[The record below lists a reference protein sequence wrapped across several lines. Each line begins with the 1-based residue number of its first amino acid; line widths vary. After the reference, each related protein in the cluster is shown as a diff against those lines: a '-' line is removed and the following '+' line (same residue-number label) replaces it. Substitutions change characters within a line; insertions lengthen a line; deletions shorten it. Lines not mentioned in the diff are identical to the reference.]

1 MQWCFSRSNT
11 FIILFFFLIT
21 FVSVQTT
28 EIVLQRVHHQLLHIV
43 VQRLSVVRAQHG
55 IHSRGTNR
63 VDFRLDDVQIQIL
76 QHANNLRQQPRSV
89 RSFNQQL
96 GLGPVGDGGHRD
108 SRRHN
113 LSLLLRRSHVFGFRI
128 VCHFVRLWVS
138 RRLLHKLL
146 RFRVIIAHS
155 RQHRLSQILQSR
167 RRRYL
172 LRTLV
177 VRHVEAVLVAFR
189 NFRSGNIQTQISN
202 RLAGIRELPEFVS
215 KLNLEDSRQRVRQVI
230 DDNFRDDFLR
240 FVRRRSARDDN
251 ARSAGRFR
259 RRCRSVCYYCFC
271 RLKKKTMM
279 MSVWAVF
286 FFLLLQLL
294 GPSFF
299 CLISKKEAPLS
310 LSRAFDTSKK
320 SNIFRREREQ
330 FFFSTRKRHETRPF
344 SLSLSLVPPLWRS
357 HSHTIDIDYSIGR
370 VTTQC
375 EDLSRCSS
383 EDDDHHH
390 RDRQRRER
398 VRERGKEERKKKHS
412 EATRETK
419 GSKNSYESDTFSS
432 LSWNFSKRLNE
443 NVPRA

>member
-1 MQWCFSRSNT
+1 MCAYVLHQKRKREVNSINTFWCFGQFSFITKLYISFETLSLFLSLPISFSFTLLSRSAFLSLPSKTRSLSHLFLLISTHIRARFFSSLSPSLTFSYSICCFWWWFSRSNT

-43 VQRLSVVRAQHG
+43 VQRLTVVRAQHG

-138 RRLLHKLL
+138 RCLLHKLL

-167 RRRYL
+167 RRRNL

-202 RLAGIRELPEFVS
+202 RFAGIRELPEFVS

-271 RLKKKTMM
+271 RL
-279 MSVWAVF
+279 
-286 FFLLLQLL
+286 
-294 GPSFF
+294 
-299 CLISKKEAPLS
+299 I
-310 LSRAFDTSKK
+310 
-320 SNIFRREREQ
+320 
-330 FFFSTRKRHETRPF
+330 
-344 SLSLSLVPPLWRS
+344 
-357 HSHTIDIDYSIGR
+357 
-370 VTTQC
+370 
-375 EDLSRCSS
+375 
-383 EDDDHHH
+383 
-390 RDRQRRER
+390 
-398 VRERGKEERKKKHS
+398 
-412 EATRETK
+412 
-419 GSKNSYESDTFSS
+419 
-432 LSWNFSKRLNE
+432 
-443 NVPRA
+443 

>member
-202 RLAGIRELPEFVS
+202 RFAGIRELPEFVS

-271 RLKKKTMM
+271 RL
-279 MSVWAVF
+279 
-286 FFLLLQLL
+286 
-294 GPSFF
+294 
-299 CLISKKEAPLS
+299 I
-310 LSRAFDTSKK
+310 
-320 SNIFRREREQ
+320 
-330 FFFSTRKRHETRPF
+330 
-344 SLSLSLVPPLWRS
+344 
-357 HSHTIDIDYSIGR
+357 
-370 VTTQC
+370 
-375 EDLSRCSS
+375 
-383 EDDDHHH
+383 
-390 RDRQRRER
+390 
-398 VRERGKEERKKKHS
+398 
-412 EATRETK
+412 
-419 GSKNSYESDTFSS
+419 
-432 LSWNFSKRLNE
+432 
-443 NVPRA
+443 

>member
-43 VQRLSVVRAQHG
+43 VQRLTVVRAQHG

-138 RRLLHKLL
+138 RCLLHKLL

-202 RLAGIRELPEFVS
+202 RFAGIRELPEFVS

-279 MSVWAVF
+279 MSVLWAVGIF
-286 FFLLLQLL
+286 FS
-294 GPSFF
+294 PSSAVRALFF
-299 CLISKKEAPLS
+299 SSYLKE
-310 LSRAFDTSKK
+310 RGTSFSPSSVRHVEKIEHFQARK
-320 SNIFRREREQ
+320 RTN
-330 FFFSTRKRHETRPF
+330 FFFSTRKRHETRPLT
-344 SLSLSLVPPLWRS
+344 LSFTL
-357 HSHTIDIDYSIGR
+357 
-370 VTTQC
+370 
-375 EDLSRCSS
+375 
-383 EDDDHHH
+383 
-390 RDRQRRER
+390 
-398 VRERGKEERKKKHS
+398 
-412 EATRETK
+412 
-419 GSKNSYESDTFSS
+419 SS
-432 LSWNFSKRLNE
+432 LKIALSQNRSSTRWSGGWPPNAKIFR
-443 NVPRA
+443 VVRARTTIIIIVEIDNDERE